1 MQHARL
7 FRKLREQ
14 RGLTLDALARLA
26 RRHRN
31 TIINLESGRPV
42 KFATIARL
50 MEKLGFSSESPEMA
64 SMALLWVESVSG
76 VSLSSPGSVGDAR
89 QKAASYQ
96 RDAHRLI
103 QHLGE
108 TIRRSGLD
116 EREIRLLNFAAGR
129 PEVLQI
135 VAAVHDL
142 LQERMADATALKV
155 AENK

>member
-76 VSLSSPGSVGDAR
+76 GSLSSPGSGGDAR

-116 EREIRLLNFAAGR
+116 EREIRLLNFAARR

-142 LQERMADATALKV
+142 LQEGMADATALKV